1 MEFRAGVQ
9 KANKPLAVLGHVAEI
24 IHLPIVAAVSGS
36 QARTAVGT
44 AIRHQRAAKSDTTT
58 HIDREGEDG
67 VRTDATEG
75 TSSETGNEGTE
86 VTMKSEEDGIGVRLT
101 GNRVRLAI
109 LRMILNQE
117 ILDEE
122 PHFSVEKLNNFGI
135 LLNFRMLEHNL
146 FGT

>member
-1 MEFRAGVQ
+1 MELRAGVQ

-44 AIRHQRAAKSDTTT
+44 AILHQRAAKSDTTT

-122 PHFSVEKLNNFGI
+122 PHFSVEKFNNFGI